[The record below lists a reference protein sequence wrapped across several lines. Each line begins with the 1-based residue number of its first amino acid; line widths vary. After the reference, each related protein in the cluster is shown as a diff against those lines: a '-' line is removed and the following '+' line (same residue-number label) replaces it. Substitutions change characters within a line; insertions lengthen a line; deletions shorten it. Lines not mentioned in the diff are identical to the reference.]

1 MAKRKP
7 LPKAKNPAEVSV
19 HAPNAATTST
29 FDELDPSAQI
39 FVKEYI
45 IDFNGYRAAVEA
57 GYKAT
62 SAKARSQRLLANP
75 IICRAIAEAVR
86 PSLQEAELTVRG
98 VLHQLHNFLF
108 YDITPYIAKDGTLL
122 VEPKDLPEAIRQSIQ
137 AIEGDETCDRDGNVV
152 KTKLKI
158 RLVPKEGALK
168 LAMQYLKLTDADQTV
183 VQQNFFTQF
192 FQQAQE
198 AVDKQK
204 QLPVTI
210 EATNGKVI
218 KQEVISNGSNGKPKV
233 Y

>member
-7 LPKAKNPAEVSV
+7 LPKDKKPATKSLV
-19 HAPNAATTST
+19 HAPNVATAST
-29 FDELDPSAQI
+29 FDELDPKYQI

-45 IDFNGYRAAVEA
+45 IDFDGKRAATEA
-57 GYKAT
+57 GYK
-62 SAKARSQRLLANP
+62 SSNAKQMAYRLLANP
-75 IICRAIAEAVR
+75 KICRAIAEAVR
-86 PSLQEAELTVRG
+86 PVLQEAELTTEK

-108 YDITPYIAKDGTLL
+108 YDITPYIDGDGRLL
-122 VEPKDLPEAIRQSIQ
+122 VKPSELPEAIRQSIQ
-137 AIEGDETCDRDGNVV
+137 AIEGDESCDKEGNVV
-152 KTKLKI
+152 KTRLKI

-168 LAMQYLKLTDADQTV
+168 LAMQYLKLTDVDTNV

-204 QLPVTI
+204 QFPVTV

-218 KQEVISNGSNGKPKV
+218 KQEVISNGNGKPKV